1 VHYKNIVEKEPK
13 LFIESDDNIDNRDIL
28 LASNWKN
35 TKAFKEIQDKE
46 TQIKYYKKIQA
57 QKAINLIKKYNNF
70 MYQQIPQ
77 I

>member
-1 VHYKNIVEKEPK
+1 MKKFIVLVLHQKIHCK
-13 LFIESDDNIDNRDIL
+13 
-28 LASNWKN
+28 
-35 TKAFKEIQDKE
+35 